1 MFGYELRWFEKIL
14 VVLNLVGI
22 IGILVG
28 IWLGFGQNSVQNCW
42 DKYQTE
48 QQAITHCEKHNG

>member
-22 IGILVG
+22 IGLLVV
-28 IWLGFGQNSVQNCW
+28 IWSFFGSNLVENCW
-42 DKYQTE
+42 DKYPTE
-48 QQAITHCEKHNG
+48 EQAIIHCENHNG

>member
-14 VVLNLVGI
+14 FIVNLVGI

-28 IWLGFGQNSVQNCW
+28 IWFGFGQNSVQNCW
-42 DKYQTE
+42 DNYLTE
-48 QQAITHCEKHNG
+48 QQAITHCEK